1 MVTTISLERADREH
15 VRAVDA
21 VMREAS
27 RRSSRFVRCRRGC
40 TPCCI
45 GRFDITALD
54 AVRRVRALQR
64 LRRRRPRVAG
74 VLLRRALTQW
84 RVVAEE
90 YPDDRRHGVFGE
102 NERLQRERGCFG
114 DTVIPGALALREWSA
129 RGGRSRSGTELA

>member
-1 MVTTISLERADREH
+1 MATTISLERADREH

-54 AVRRVRALQR
+54 AVGMVRALQR
-64 LRRRRPRVAG
+64 LRRHRPRVAG
-74 VLLRRALTQW
+74 AVEPDADDVEVALLERR
-84 RVVAEE
+84 R
-90 YPDDRRHGVFGE
+90 
-102 NERLQRERGCFG
+102 RERGYFG
-114 DTVIPGALALREWSA
+114 DTVIPAALALREWSA
-129 RGGRSRSGTELA
+129 PGGRLRSGAELA